1 MSWFTTGI
9 IYIIV
14 WWLVLFVVLPFG
26 AQPLDSVQPGTAP
39 SAPARPRIGLKMA
52 ITTVIAAVL
61 TVLVIW
67 FLDSGMIQ
75 IRPA

>member
-14 WWLVLFVVLPFG
+14 WWLVLFLVLPFG

-61 TVLVIW
+61 TALVIW
-67 FLDSGMIQ
+67 LLNSGMIQ
-75 IRPA
+75 IRPS

>member
-14 WWLVLFVVLPFG
+14 WWLVLFLVLPFG

-52 ITTVIAAVL
+52 ITTVIAAIL
-61 TVLVIW
+61 TALVIW
-67 FLDSGMIQ
+67 LLNSGMIQ
-75 IRPA
+75 IRPS